1 MKVVTQFVLGAT
13 LALAALVP
21 PALGQASDPDAR
33 VTLRVEDRELSEVVQ
48 YLREVSGANI
58 VVMDGAEASVTLDL
72 SDLRWTDA
80 LELACEQADCVVERR
95 EGGVLVVSSP
105 PRVDF
110 AFDNADITQVIDT
123 IAKLSGAN
131 IIVSPRVQGTLTLRL
146 ANVPWRPALEQA
158 VKTLGFVVVE
168 EDRGILRVVDPA
180 DLEAQME
187 TRAYTF
193 RYMRPKSDFVPV
205 IESEFLAGR
214 LVPASGDL
222 IADFPVIESLRKAL
236 TVGGRLEYIRDKN
249 AIVVTDTAQVHRA
262 VRDLIAELDT
272 EPAQVFVDVK
282 FVTTANSDL
291 LSLGVDYGDLG
302 PQATYSGGQI
312 PITLP
317 FNLGSGGFEDLFIAS
332 DTGSGPVVDTNSG
345 GSPVLI
351 PNTIFGALSFT
362 QWAGTLRLLQR
373 DSSTQVVQ
381 APKLIA
387 LDGREATIF
396 VGETIRYAEAR
407 SEQGQAGG
415 LQLSVQEA
423 GSSPVEVG
431 FQLLVIPHVVPG
443 TNRMQ
448 MDIIP
453 KETTLTGVGDPTI
466 APPGFDVYT
475 VGASGLEGTIALPR
489 KRSSTIVTSAMLDSG
504 QTAVVGG
511 LTTDSEV
518 ERTSQVPFL
527 SKLPLLGW
535 LFEHE
540 EKAYDRRSLLV
551 FLTPTIVRTNA
562 DSRGILERELLRR
575 RDDYS
580 ERIQEILYGDEN
592 AGISYAAA
600 DEEMGHMPEEDFQLS
615 TFVRNPKDTEDTT
628 VPSVPQAG
636 VVEPVP
642 QSVGEEATT
651 GDQ

>member
-1 MKVVTQFVLGAT
+1 MKVVSQLFLIAAFF
-13 LALAALVP
+13 LAVPLSLANAQV
-21 PALGQASDPDAR
+21 ADPDAR
-33 VTLRVEDRELSEVVQ
+33 VTLRAEQRQLGEVVE
-48 YLREVSGANI
+48 YLRQASGANI
-58 VVMDGAEASVTLDL
+58 VVMDGSEELITIDI
-72 SDLRWTDA
+72 SDLKWTDA
-80 LELACEQADCVVERR
+80 LELVCEQAECVVERR
-95 EGGVLVVSSP
+95 DAGVYVVSSP

-110 AFDNADITQVIDT
+110 AFDNAEITQVIDT

-131 IIVSPRVQGTLTLRL
+131 IIVSPRVSGTLTLRL

-168 EDRGILRVVDPA
+168 EDRGILRVVDPQ
-180 DLEAQME
+180 DLETQLE
-187 TRAYTF
+187 TETYTF
-193 RYMRPKSDFVPV
+193 RYLRPRSQFVPV
-205 IESEFLAGR
+205 IESEFINGQLI
-214 LVPASGDL
+214 PATGETVN
-222 IADFPVIESLRKAL
+222 DFPLIESLRKAL
-236 TVGGRLEYIRDKN
+236 SGSGRLDYIRSKN
-249 AIVVTDTAQVHRA
+249 AIIVTDTAQVHEA
-262 VRDLIAELDT
+262 IRDMITKLDV

-282 FVTTANSDL
+282 FVTTSNADL

-302 PQATYSGGQI
+302 PQATYSGSQV

-317 FNLGSGGFEDLFIAS
+317 FNLGSGGFEDLFIA
-332 DTGSGPVVDTNSG
+332 NSG
-345 GSPVLI
+345 GEGPYANPDLNNSATQLPS
-351 PNTIFGALSFT
+351 TIFGALSFT

-373 DSSTQVVQ
+373 DSTTQVVQ

-387 LDGREATIF
+387 IDGREATIF

-431 FQLLVIPHVVPG
+431 FQLLVIPHVIPG
-443 TNRMQ
+443 TNQMQ

-489 KRSSTIVTSAMLDSG
+489 KRSSTIVTSAMLESG

-527 SKLPLLGW
+527 SKIPLLGW
-535 LFEHE
+535 MFEHE
-540 EKAYDRRSLLV
+540 EDSYERRSLLV
-551 FLTPTIVRTNA
+551 FLTPTIVRTSD
-562 DSRGILERELLRR
+562 DSREILERELMRR
-575 RDDYS
+575 KSDYS
-580 ERIQEILYGDEN
+580 DRIQEILYGDG
-592 AGISYAAA
+592 AGAVSFAPS
-600 DEEMGHMPEEDFQLS
+600 DEPMGRMPEEDVQLK
-615 TFVRNPKDTEDTT
+615 TFVQNPQET
-628 VPSVPQAG
+628 S
-636 VVEPVP
+636 
-642 QSVGEEATT
+642 